1 MIFCQI
7 ISTMGASALLLLAT
21 IYAIDPDYPDIQ
33 WACRTDIECETEE
46 RAYAQGKE
54 CKIIDDVLVCN

>member
-1 MIFCQI
+1 MHPI
-7 ISTMGASALLLLAT
+7 IGLLCLAT

-46 RAYAQGKE
+46 RAYEEGKE
-54 CKIIDDVLVCN
+54 CKITDDVLVCN